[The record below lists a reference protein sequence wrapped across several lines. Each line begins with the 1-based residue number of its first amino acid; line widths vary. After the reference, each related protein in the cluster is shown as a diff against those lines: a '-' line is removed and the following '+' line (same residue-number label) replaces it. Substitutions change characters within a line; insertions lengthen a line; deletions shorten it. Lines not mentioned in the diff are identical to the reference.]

1 MTQHERRKYK
11 QNMQVFMSPDKVLI
25 AARCRILGVGANTP
39 AIIKY
44 PFWQMAAQNSHATY
58 ACINHGEAIVPKE
71 IEKQTICINQ
81 KIEKVLCK

>member
-11 QNMQVFMSPDKVLI
+11 QNMQVFMPPDKVLI

-44 PFWQMAAQNSHATY
+44 PFWQMAAQNSHAT
-58 ACINHGEAIVPKE
+58 
-71 IEKQTICINQ
+71 
-81 KIEKVLCK
+81 